1 MDMAMFTELIGTT
14 GFPIA
19 CVIALFWMWNKER
32 DEHRAE
38 SEKWM
43 EAFNKNTDAIRDL
56 REIITML
63 KERIGNDK

>member
-1 MDMAMFTELIGTT
+1 MDMAMFTELIGTM

-63 KERIGNDK
+63 KERISNDK

>member
-1 MDMAMFTELIGTT
+1 MDMTMFTELIGTM

-63 KERIGNDK
+63 KERISNDK